1 MLHIYFSVYS
11 NAIVITNRNLTISN
25 CIALYV
31 LFFFLVNVDEW
42 LQEAETLSVQDMPR
56 SASSLSVR
64 TDASGTAV
72 LIFNL
77 KPVNLFLYE
86 KFYKVS

>member
-31 LFFFLVNVDEW
+31 LSFLVNVDEW

-77 KPVNLFLYE
+77 KLVNLFLYE
-86 KFYKVS
+86 KLYKVS

>member
-11 NAIVITNRNLTISN
+11 NAIVIANRDLTISN

-31 LFFFLVNVDEW
+31 LFFLVNVDEW

-77 KPVNLFLYE
+77 KLVNLSLYG

>member
-31 LFFFLVNVDEW
+31 LSFLVNVDEW

-77 KPVNLFLYE
+77 KLVNLFLY
-86 KFYKVS
+86 KKLYKVS

>member
-1 MLHIYFSVYS
+1 MCY
-11 NAIVITNRNLTISN
+11 
-25 CIALYV
+25 
-31 LFFFLVNVDEW
+31 FFLVNVDEW

-77 KPVNLFLYE
+77 KLVNLSLYG

>member
-1 MLHIYFSVYS
+1 MCY
-11 NAIVITNRNLTISN
+11 
-25 CIALYV
+25 
-31 LFFFLVNVDEW
+31 FFLVNVDEW

-77 KPVNLFLYE
+77 KLVNLFLYG

>member
-11 NAIVITNRNLTISN
+11 NAIVITNRDLTISN

-31 LFFFLVNVDEW
+31 LFFLVNVDEW

-77 KPVNLFLYE
+77 KLVNLFLYG

>member
-31 LFFFLVNVDEW
+31 LFFLVNVDEW

-77 KPVNLFLYE
+77 KLVNLFLYE